1 MVGKVWINMIG
12 NKKADC
18 GDAISLLCVDLFVVM
33 RLWLLFQPLLIYSW
47 LCGFG
52 CFFSRFFFGRFSA
65 LRGDRCDHA

>member
-1 MVGKVWINMIG
+1 MIPMVGKVWINMIG

-18 GDAISLLCVDLFVVM
+18 GDAISLLCV
-33 RLWLLFQPLLIYSW
+33 IYSW

-52 CFFSRFFFGRFSA
+52 CFFSRFSA

>member
-1 MVGKVWINMIG
+1 MIPMVGKVWINMIG

-18 GDAISLLCVDLFVVM
+18 GDAISLLCV
-33 RLWLLFQPLLIYSW
+33 IYSW